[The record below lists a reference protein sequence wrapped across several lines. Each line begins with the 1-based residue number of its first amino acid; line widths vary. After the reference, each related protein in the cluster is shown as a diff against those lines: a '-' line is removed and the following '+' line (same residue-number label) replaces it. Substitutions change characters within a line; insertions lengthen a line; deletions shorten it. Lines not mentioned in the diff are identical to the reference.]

1 MHVILHVGTASLGT
15 AAVFSGMIKQI
26 AGGICPAVET
36 VCGTGKLF
44 FVLKLVSKKEER
56 SVL

>member
-1 MHVILHVGTASLGT
+1 MARGSGT